1 MAGDVAATRRTSEK
15 VARLAAYLSSLEAD
29 ELPIAVAF
37 LAGRPLLGAGQQALG
52 LGWAAIAQ
60 AVEDVAGAEGQPR
73 AHGGAES
80 RTHADAEP
88 RAHGGAEART
98 HADAEPRTHGGAE
111 VPTGADIGAAAGR
124 RLARYYD
131 ASSDLGQAIHD
142 LLEATGHSPAG
153 PALSLADA
161 RAAFERI
168 AAARGPEPK
177 ARVFA
182 GLLERSDPAV
192 AKALA
197 KIVGG
202 DMRIGLREG
211 HLEAAIAAAFD
222 RDLEAVRWAGM
233 LTGDPAEVADL
244 ARDDR
249 LDAASLALFRPLTS
263 MLASPAANAAEAI
276 ARLGAPVWV
285 EDKYDGIRAQLH
297 RRGSE
302 ARLYSRDLNDVSVA
316 FPEVVAAAAELDWDG
331 VLDGELLAWRDGAA
345 LPFLDLQARLGR
357 KRPPPELLASTP
369 VIFVCFDLL
378 AWGPG
383 AGAAVEPL
391 LRLPLRTRRDH
402 LEALGLTRR
411 PGFGLSRREKAEDA
425 AELDRLFAAARERGN
440 EGLMVKDPESG
451 YAPGRRGY
459 GWLKLK
465 RPLATLDCVVVGVEV
480 GHGKRHGVLS
490 DYTFGVI
497 DDRPAART
505 GLVTVGKAYSGLTD
519 AELAEMTT
527 WFEAHTLERQGRYRA
542 VEPTVVVE
550 VAFDQVQPSRR
561 HASGFA
567 LRFPR
572 IARLRLDKPAAEADR
587 LTTVA
592 ALARR
597 SARPVELEVMT
608 VGERQVS

>member
-1 MAGDVAATRRTSEK
+1 VGGEMRIGLREGH
-15 VARLAAYLSSLEAD
+15 LE
-29 ELPIAVAF
+29 
-37 LAGRPLLGAGQQALG
+37 
-52 LGWAAIAQ
+52 AAIAQ
-60 AVEDVAGAEGQPR
+60 AVEDVAGADAEPR
-73 AHGGAES
+73 A
-80 RTHADAEP
+80 HADAEP
-88 RAHGGAEART
+88 RAQ
-98 HADAEPRTHGGAE
+98 ADAEPRPHGWAE
-111 VPTGADIGAAAGR
+111 PATGT

-131 ASSDLGQAIHD
+131 ASSDLGQAVHD
-142 LLEATGHSPAG
+142 LLVASGHVAAG
-153 PALSLADA
+153 PALSLDDA
-161 RAAFERI
+161 RAAFELI
-168 AAARGPEPK
+168 AATRGPEAK
-177 ARVFA
+177 ARIFA

-202 DMRIGLREG
+202 EMRIGLREG
-211 HLEAAIAAAFD
+211 HLEAAIAAAFA

-233 LTGDPAEVADL
+233 LTGDPPGVAVL

-249 LDAASLALFRPLTS
+249 LAAARLALFRPLTS
-263 MLASPAANAAEAI
+263 MLASPAADAAEVI

-302 ARLYSRDLNDVSVA
+302 ARLFSRDLNDVSGA

-331 VLDGELLAWRDGAA
+331 VLDGEVLAWRDGAA

-378 AWGPG
+378 AWGAG

-391 LRLPLRTRRDH
+391 LRLPLRTRRDR
-402 LEALGLTRR
+402 LEALDLTRR
-411 PGFGLSRREKAEDA
+411 PGFGLSRRATAEDA
-425 AELDRLFAAARERGN
+425 AELDGLFGAARERGN
-440 EGLMVKDPESG
+440 EGLMVKDPESI

-490 DYTFGVI
+490 DYTFAVI
-497 DDRPAART
+497 DDRPAAGT

-519 AELAEMTT
+519 AELAEMTA

-550 VAFDQVQPSRR
+550 VAFDLVQPSRR

-572 IARLRLDKPAAEADR
+572 IARLRPDKPAAEADR

-597 SARPVELEVMT
+597 SARPAELEVMT
-608 VGERQVS
+608 AGERRVS